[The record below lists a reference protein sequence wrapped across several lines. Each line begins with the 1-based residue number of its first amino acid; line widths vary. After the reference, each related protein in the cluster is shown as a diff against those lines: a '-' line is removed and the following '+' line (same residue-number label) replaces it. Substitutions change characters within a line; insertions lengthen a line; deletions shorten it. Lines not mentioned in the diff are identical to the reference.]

1 MALETLLVLLNIT
14 LRIQEPPGKTQK
26 ALKQGLDTFG
36 PQDLD
41 WGTKFMVLHNSG
53 REEAPDIDAAVPDD
67 DSAHGIYAL
76 IQCWQLS
83 F

>member
-1 MALETLLVLLNIT
+1 MALETLLVLQNIT

-26 ALKQGLDTFG
+26 ATKQGLDTFG
-36 PQDLD
+36 LQNLD
-41 WGTKFMVLHNSG
+41 WGSKFTFLHNSG
-53 REEAPDIDAAVPDD
+53 REEAPDIDSAAPDD

-76 IQCWQLS
+76 IQSWQLS